1 MFFSTR
7 GNAAPVR
14 LAEALR
20 LGLAPDGGL
29 YVPDVIPVMPAEEWT
44 GLRGRTL
51 PEVAT
56 ALIAPLVADTFD
68 RARLGSLMASG
79 LSFPVPLVPIV
90 PGIWALELFHGPT
103 LAFKDVGARSMAR
116 WLAATAGGDDEGV
129 LTVLVATSGDTG
141 GAVAHAFHR
150 VPGTRVVVLYPR
162 GRVSP
167 VQEAQF
173 ATLDENVTAVAVEGT
188 FDDCQRLVKAA
199 FSDPALAARYRLTSA
214 NSISV
219 GRLLPQMAYYAWAV
233 LQLPADAPPPIVVV
247 PSGNLGNITAGLLA
261 ARRGVPIARFVAATT
276 INDPLPRFLTSGR
289 FLPADA
295 VPTLANAMDVG
306 HPSNFERL
314 QWLFDG
320 DLEAMRRAVVGLAV
334 TDDQIR
340 HAMRELA
347 SHGYIAD
354 PHTAVGWVGATE
366 ATAFAGPE
374 VPRVVLATAHPA
386 KFAEVV
392 TPVLGR
398 EFPMP
403 AALAERLT
411 SPPRAI
417 PAAPTL
423 PAIVAVLDQLG

>member
-1 MFFSTR
+1 MFVSTR
-7 GNAAPVR
+7 GQAPPVR

-29 YVPDVIPVMPAEEWT
+29 YVPEAIPALTPGEWSD
-44 GLRGRTL
+44 LRGRTL

-68 RARLGSLMASG
+68 RDRLGRLMASA
-79 LSFPVPLVPIV
+79 LSFPIPLVPMAAGV
-90 PGIWALELFHGPT
+90 WALELFHGPT

-116 WLAATAGGDDEGV
+116 WLAATAEAGEGGE

-141 GAVAHAFHR
+141 GAVAHAFHH
-150 VPGTRVVVLYPR
+150 VAGTRVVVLYPR

-173 ATLDENVTAVAVEGT
+173 ATLGDNVTAVAVEGT

-199 FSDPALAARYRLTSA
+199 FSDRGLSTRHRLTSA

-219 GRLLPQMAYYAWAV
+219 GRLLPQMSYYAWAV
-233 LQLPADAPPPIVVV
+233 LQLPADAPPPVVVV
-247 PSGNLGNITAGLLA
+247 PSGNLGNVTAGLLA

-276 INDPLPRFLTSGR
+276 VNDPLPRYLTNGR
-289 FLPADA
+289 FEPAPA

-314 QWLFDG
+314 LWLFDN

-334 TDDQIR
+334 TDDEIR
-340 HAMRELA
+340 SAMREVA
-347 SHGYIAD
+347 THGYLAIRTPPSAGSARR
-354 PHTAVGWVGATE
+354 PPRPWPRRGATGGTGHS
-366 ATAFAGPE
+366 ASRQ
-374 VPRVVLATAHPA
+374 VRR
-386 KFAEVV
+386 
-392 TPVLGR
+392 GR
-398 EFPMP
+398 GTGARP
-403 AALAERLT
+403 
-411 SPPRAI
+411 
-417 PAAPTL
+417 
-423 PAIVAVLDQLG
+423 